1 MNSRDSI
8 PYYTVSRSD
17 SFNKRDSIPSYS
29 ELKLSVASK
38 SSVLGTGDYGAP
50 EFQIFESFGYN
61 SDVWSLG
68 KVLFDLYTGNN
79 SEDIEKLI
87 ELCLIEDKSLRP

>member
-1 MNSRDSI
+1 MISRDSI

-38 SSVLGTGDYGAP
+38 SSVFGTGDYGAP
-50 EFQIFESFGYN
+50 EF
-61 SDVWSLG
+61 
-68 KVLFDLYTGNN
+68 
-79 SEDIEKLI
+79 
-87 ELCLIEDKSLRP
+87 